1 MIISQLRRILSNC
14 NFRDCPNVARIWCFY
29 ATPPIIA
36 LSDMKK
42 SHLDDSLNR
51 IFNRLIVP
59 TGMSA
64 EASAK
69 VLAACRRAIHKFSG
83 LSAFRDAVRKSLVSE
98 GLATPAD
105 FAADRE
111 GLSNVASLDWLQLLF
126 NTSIEQANTFAYYQ
140 QYVSDGT
147 TINAYPAA
155 KLILRGGEKI
165 KHARHGEAE
174 GEIRRWDDTAF
185 WLFQNAADIG
195 GFDVPWGPFGFD
207 SYMVA
212 EPVPRSTTDAMGL
225 TTRGEKVAPLDLTPW
240 AVDAPARISA
250 GAGARLD
257 EAPDDIALEARRRLV
272 EQFGPHVIG
281 PDGNPTLEFARSL
294 VRK

>member
-1 MIISQLRRILSNC
+1 LVLLRY
-14 NFRDCPNVARIWCFY
+14 V
-29 ATPPIIA
+29 PIIA
-36 LSDMKK
+36 LLDMKK
-42 SHLDDSLNR
+42 PHLDDSLNR

-69 VLAACRRAIHKFSG
+69 VLAACRRAIHKFNG

-126 NTSIEQANTFAYYQ
+126 NTSIEQANTFADYQ
-140 QYVSDGT
+140 QDVSDEA
-147 TINAYPAA
+147 TINAFPAA
-155 KLILRGGEKI
+155 EFIRRGGEKI
-165 KHARHGEAE
+165 KHARHGAAE
-174 GEIRRWDDTAF
+174 GEIRRWDDTSF
-185 WLFQNAADIG
+185 WLFHNGADIG

-212 EPVPRSTTDAMGL
+212 LPVNRSVSDAMGL
-225 TTRGEKVAPLDLTPW
+225 TKKGERLMPLDLTPW
-240 AVDAPARISA
+240 GV
-250 GAGARLD
+250 
-257 EAPDDIALEARRRLV
+257 EAPSRINAGDETGLDGVPDATALAARQRLIQ
-272 EQFGPHVIG
+272 QFGAHVIG
-281 PDGNPTLEFARSL
+281 PDGNPTLEFVRSL
-294 VRK
+294 IRK